1 MGEVE
6 PDSRLVGGMS
16 FRVVRIPVMVMLLVD
31 SMRRN
36 VRMVPEEWHV
46 VWDGWPEYFKEMI
59 RNSPALRK
67 FHKEHRDWYPGARR
81 GNEKTVVA
89 GQGQA

>member
-1 MGEVE
+1 
-6 PDSRLVGGMS
+6 
-16 FRVVRIPVMVMLLVD
+16 
-31 SMRRN
+31 
-36 VRMVPEEWHV
+36 MVPEEWHV